1 MRLFLDCEFNGF
13 RGELISMALVPEK
26 STPVG
31 DWYEVLPP
39 IDDGLRENYNIW
51 VWENVLPIIGKP
63 AISKSEFRASLLR
76 YIQWFERPEI
86 ICDWSSDVIH
96 FCDILQGD
104 NFKES
109 VPFEGKFT
117 VIQTPEG
124 EPKPEIPHNALSDAR
139 ALRDWY
145 LERMAGI

>member
-26 STPVG
+26 PLANG
-31 DWYEVLPP
+31 EWYECLEPQMPLNEWVRNNVIP
-39 IDDGLRENYNIW
+39 IL
-51 VWENVLPIIGKP
+51 GKP

-76 YIQWFERPEI
+76 YIQWFERPELVA
-86 ICDWSSDVIH
+86 DWHSDIIH
-96 FCDILQGD
+96 FCNILQGD

-109 VPFEGKFT
+109 MPFDGKFT
-117 VIQTPEG
+117 IIQTPEG
-124 EPKPEIPHNALSDAR
+124 EPKPEIPHNALSDAK

-145 LERMAGI
+145 LKRMAGI